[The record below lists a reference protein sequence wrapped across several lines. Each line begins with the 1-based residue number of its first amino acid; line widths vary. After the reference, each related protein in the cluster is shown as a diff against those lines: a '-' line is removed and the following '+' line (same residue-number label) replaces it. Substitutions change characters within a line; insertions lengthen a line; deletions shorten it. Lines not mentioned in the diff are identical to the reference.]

1 MIPNSTLPAL
11 AQLIKPGIPLQ
22 CDRITNN
29 NFQWL
34 CCNQNVEKRRLLE
47 QILPQDFNYK
57 VNEFKISQESNVL
70 NENTFV
76 ATVLVN
82 ICDDQEIETF
92 LTEFKEISNTDY
104 NKNKA
109 DTEEGKSVKVSG
121 QRKCIHNVQ
130 KKGKQGDQG
139 SEKWN
144 EY

>member
-1 MIPNSTLPAL
+1 M
-11 AQLIKPGIPLQ
+11 
-22 CDRITNN
+22 
-29 NFQWL
+29 
-34 CCNQNVEKRRLLE
+34 
-47 QILPQDFNYK
+47 
-57 VNEFKISQESNVL
+57 
-70 NENTFV
+70 

-109 DTEEGKSVKVSG
+109 DTKEGTSVKVSG
-121 QRKCIHNVQ
+121 RRKCIHNVQ